1 MSENFISNLPKRF
14 ARNTLDLCGEAGR
27 QWLNNL
33 PRIIGELEK
42 NWSLKAE
49 KSFRNLSYNYVAP
62 CVCADGGEAVLK
74 IALPLDNP
82 EIFNEARFLQ
92 MANGK
97 GTVKLLKIDET
108 RRAILLERLL
118 PGKNLKEIYPGDES
132 KAVETAVKTLREI
145 IREPPADCAFG
156 RLKNWFDDFFEKA
169 PKTNFPS
176 EFTNKAREFF
186 KELNSAPKQTFLIH
200 GDFHHENI
208 LSASREPFL
217 AIDPKGIVGD
227 IGYEISVFLNNHLW
241 WLANEQNLRDK
252 LNDAVQQFS
261 EAFIIEPRDLRRWAF
276 AQIVLSE
283 WWMFDENE
291 ENWENELALAEIWE
305 V

>member
-62 CVCADGGEAVLK
+62 CLCADGGEAVLK

-97 GTVKLLKIDET
+97 GALSLG
-108 RRAILLERLL
+108 AILE
-118 PGKNLKEIYPGDES
+118 N
-132 KAVETAVKTLREI
+132 REKFAAKKVCVVVSGGNVDTEVY
-145 IREPPADCAFG
+145 R
-156 RLKNWFDDFFEKA
+156 
-169 PKTNFPS
+169 
-176 EFTNKAREFF
+176 
-186 KELNSAPKQTFLIH
+186 Q
-200 GDFHHENI
+200 I
-208 LSASREPFL
+208 L
-217 AIDPKGIVGD
+217 
-227 IGYEISVFLNNHLW
+227 
-241 WLANEQNLRDK
+241 QND
-252 LNDAVQQFS
+252 
-261 EAFIIEPRDLRRWAF
+261 
-276 AQIVLSE
+276 
-283 WWMFDENE
+283 
-291 ENWENELALAEIWE
+291 
-305 V
+305 